1 MRIDI
6 FFDEFINTKFRME
19 KDLRKT
25 AKELL
30 TGSKPCDLPA
40 MSGYQDSDYLGD
52 NIRDSVKG
60 LPRGK
65 ETAIE
70 VYRRFVAFLRE
81 KGVKISVDFPPIPI
95 ENSFERLM
103 FIAKYLQGE
112 DAKISDLPDILWVSE
127 RTIDDDLLRL
137 RGEKDPIQV
146 CGRSFF
152 IPESDRSRG
161 RLRSASTAHPLFLT
175 ENLTQVIIMLKGLRA
190 MAENPL
196 YTRYAEATAADI
208 WQQLSE
214 YAKKRIHY
222 VLGELM
228 PEDLGWYES
237 LEPCGDSFSSETQ
250 CSVSGNVWLD
260 CMKNDKPFFA
270 EYQEDNKTVFCK
282 NCRFVPGSYRATN
295 TGIVFYVECDDGL
308 RTIESDRI
316 IRSAYTIEELL
327 AD

>member
-40 MSGYQDSDYLGD
+40 MSSYQDSDCLGV
-52 NIRDSVKG
+52 NIRESVRM

-70 VYRRFVAFLRE
+70 VYRRFVAFLQE
-81 KGVKISVDFPPIPI
+81 KGVEVSVDFPPIPI

-103 FIAKYLQGE
+103 FIAKYLQDE

-152 IPESDRSRG
+152 IPESDRSKG

-190 MAENPL
+190 MSENPL
-196 YTRYAEATAADI
+196 YARYAEATAADI
-208 WQQLSE
+208 WQQLSD

-270 EYQEDNKTVFCK
+270 EYQEDNKTVFYK

-295 TGIVFYVECDDGL
+295 TGIVFNVECDDGL